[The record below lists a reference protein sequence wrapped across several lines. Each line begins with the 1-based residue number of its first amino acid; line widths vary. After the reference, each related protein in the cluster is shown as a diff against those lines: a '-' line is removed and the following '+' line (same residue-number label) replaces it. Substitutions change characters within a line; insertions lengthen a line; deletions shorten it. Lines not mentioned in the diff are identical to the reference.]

1 MFRRVGLIVV
11 LALAACSGENG
22 SVTAVTTPDTAPAT
36 STTPHTSTTTL
47 PTIESCED
55 IPYRP
60 LLVPE
65 RAAGSET
72 DPADL
77 GDDPYSTIP
86 GTTIR
91 LWVDTESEPVMALV
105 RGALPPEPWAGP
117 TARVEV
123 LREAAAL
130 GPLQDGV
137 WAVAWFESED
147 RCDLYTLVLYPP
159 TSADEALSVAESLIP
174 DR

>member
-1 MFRRVGLIVV
+1 VFRRVGLIFV
-11 LALAACSGENG
+11 LALAACSGEEG
-22 SVTAVTTPDTAPAT
+22 SSTPFTAAVTIPAT
-36 STTPHTSTTTL
+36 STAPQTSTTTL
-47 PTIESCED
+47 PTIESCAD

-60 LLVPE
+60 LVVPD

-77 GDDPYSTIP
+77 GEDPYSTIP

-91 LWVDTESEPVMALV
+91 LWVDEESEPVMALV

-123 LREAAAL
+123 LREVAAL

-137 WAVAWFESED
+137 WAVAWFESEE

-159 TSADEALSVAESLIP
+159 TSAGEALAVAESLIP